1 MKHKIV
7 FRGKSLDNNKWYVGD
22 LRQFSDGKVFIAYK
36 NFAMVRINL
45 DSVGQYTGLKDK
57 NGKEIFE
64 GDILEHTQSHARFT
78 VMFDRGA
85 FFIQRNGT
93 ENADIYLFEL
103 SEKDS
108 CLLLFEVVGNKFDTD
123 DSLESVYKPKKHSR
137 MPDEVYKFCGNC
149 YWYDVDNDNRASGWC
164 MKRKCKTSCFEVC
177 KNHKF

>member
-64 GDILEHTQSHARFT
+64 GDILEHDGKVIGHVVGGVRGYCYDVIYKNPRYDPSWSLYGT
-78 VMFDRGA
+78 VVNDYKG
-85 FFIQRNGT
+85 NV
-93 ENADIYLFEL
+93 
-103 SEKDS
+103 
-108 CLLLFEVVGNKFDTD
+108 EVVGN
-123 DSLESVYKPKKHSR
+123 VI
-137 MPDEVYKFCGNC
+137 
-149 YWYDVDNDNRASGWC
+149 DNNDLLIS
-164 MKRKCKTSCFEVC
+164 
-177 KNHKF
+177 